1 MLQRRF
7 HYNQDYTKKS
17 VDGKKSFN
25 NDIYYCSDG
34 VGIHI
39 FCVYSHDTPNEYGKN
54 ERWRGKRE
62 KRERVTRALSCVYHQ
77 RERNVRR
84 RQPAGRF
91 FISLLLGRWYKTIEN
106 QSRYFTITLLLA
118 QSMID
123 HITHCIDNKIRFSRR
138 YGAVGTI
145 RVREP
150 AFEADC
156 CSSLSSLHA
165 RCAQPLCCTVR
176 AV

>member
-62 KRERVTRALSCVYHQ
+62 KKGKSHKSSFLRVSS
-77 RERNVRR
+77 EKGNVIGVNL
-84 RQPAGRF
+84 PGV
-91 FISLLLGRWYKTIEN
+91 SL
-106 QSRYFTITLLLA
+106 SRY
-118 QSMID
+118 
-123 HITHCIDNKIRFSRR
+123 
-138 YGAVGTI
+138 Y
-145 RVREP
+145 
-150 AFEADC
+150 
-156 CSSLSSLHA
+156 
-165 RCAQPLCCTVR
+165 
-176 AV
+176 

>member
-1 MLQRRF
+1 MG
-7 HYNQDYTKKS
+7 KS
-17 VDGKKSFN
+17 HSTTTYIIAAMVLGFIFFVFTVTTPPTSMGKTRDG
-25 NDIYYCSDG
+25 G
-34 VGIHI
+34 
-39 FCVYSHDTPNEYGKN
+39 E
-54 ERWRGKRE
+54 RE
-62 KRERVTRALSCVYHQ
+62 KKGKESQELFLACIIRERECH
-77 RERNVRR
+77 R

-91 FISLLLGRWYKTIEN
+91 FISVLFGRWYKTIEN

-123 HITHCIDNKIRFSRR
+123 HITHRIDNKIRFSRR

-156 CSSLSSLHA
+156 CSSLGSLHA